1 LKKEAEKKTT
11 KKATSKKSEEAASKT
26 AAAGS
31 AKPKTVK
38 ATTAPKAKSAESKAK
53 TSAAEK
59 KAVKAPETKKTAT
72 GATKKAAAPKSK
84 AAPPEPSPAS
94 VKRAPARG
102 VSRTSVKTT
111 PATETAATD
120 AAKPNRATSAKRT
133 TASAASA
140 GATRRKTAA
149 AASKA
154 EPAIAERTLKPE
166 AQISPAAPTDVRE
179 HFFHEHRGVPEGP
192 PARELPDEYGDTKIV
207 LLVRDPEWV
216 FAYWEINDATRA
228 ELRLPRTGH
237 ERRIIVRMYRIDG
250 RDWPHEAAHYFF
262 DLDVGPYSNN
272 WYIRVPE
279 TACSWCAELGMYD
292 EDNNYIVIARSN
304 AVTTPRDRIS
314 DVVDSDW
321 MTVEATFQ
329 KLYGLSGGFT
339 LREQRGSEE
348 ILRHLQKQVDSGL
361 RGESP
366 TSGPLFS
373 GSFAPSR
380 SEVAIKDFWLQ
391 VHTELI
397 LYGATEPDAKVTVQ
411 GRPVRLNPDGTFS
424 LRYALPDGE
433 QVLDVK
439 AVSADG
445 TMERA
450 VTPVVR
456 KETK

>member
-1 LKKEAEKKTT
+1 LKQDADKKTT
-11 KKATSKKSEEAASKT
+11 KKAATSKAQNTAAKTTAAKSSKAKVEKT
-26 AAAGS
+26 AAADKPAKAAAK
-31 AKPKTVK
+31 AKPV
-38 ATTAPKAKSAESKAK
+38 AK
-53 TSAAEK
+53 TEAA
-59 KAVKAPETKKTAT
+59 KAPETKTRAT
-72 GATKKAAAPKSK
+72 KALKKAAEPKAP
-84 AAPPEPSPAS
+84 PPEPTPAA
-94 VKRAPARG
+94 VKRAPSRG
-102 VSRTSVKTT
+102 VARTAAKTAAAREAAT
-111 PATETAATD
+111 PA
-120 AAKPNRATSAKRT
+120 AAKSKRATAAKRT
-133 TASAASA
+133 SPATTTA
-140 GATRRKTAA
+140 RRKTAA
-149 AASKA
+149 APKKTSSVV
-154 EPAIAERTLKPE
+154 AERDLKPE
-166 AQISPAAPTDVRE
+166 AQIAPPTPTDVRE
-179 HFFHEHRGVPEGP
+179 HFFHEHRGAIEAPPE
-192 PARELPDEYGDTKIV
+192 RELPSEYGDTKIV

-237 ERRIIVRMYRIDG
+237 DRRIIVRMYRIDG
-250 RDWPHEAAHYFF
+250 RNWPHEAAHYFF

-304 AVTTPRDRIS
+304 PVTTPRDRVS

-348 ILRHLQKQVDSGL
+348 IIRHLQKQVESGL
-361 RGESP
+361 RGGAP

-373 GSFAPSR
+373 GAFAHAR
-380 SEVAIKDFWLQ
+380 SESAIKDFWLQ

-397 LYGATEPDAKVTVQ
+397 LYGATEPDAQVTVQ
-411 GRPVRLNPDGTFS
+411 SRPVRLNPDGTFS

-445 TMERA
+445 TMERTI
-450 VTPVVR
+450 TPVVR